1 MDPSLPSTKI
11 RVISGLSSPPKD
23 GLCIFV
29 PPSLPTSVYFPLEI
43 VAFSYNLSLFPPLPS
58 LFQCLIFT
66 NTYLFVICSPPA
78 GSLSLICFS
87 LILKLLASPDCDHSP
102 LLLIRDLSE
111 ILYHLSLQAKRSL
124 KCYQEPADALASG
137 PGVPSPHEECSCVP
151 RHLHPL
157 VLLWSLG
164 STLISLLFPV
174 AFAPLVFPS
183 NSLSDSKHCSLILG
197 SLLS

>member
-1 MDPSLPSTKI
+1 MKGSASKGLRKSIRKRDLHRPWQEGKKNLMDEWILVFHPLKFVSFLGSP
-11 RVISGLSSPPKD
+11 SPPKD

-111 ILYHLSLQAKRSL
+111 ISYHLITPSKEVSQVL
-124 KCYQEPADALASG
+124 
-137 PGVPSPHEECSCVP
+137 PGAC
-151 RHLHPL
+151 
-157 VLLWSLG
+157 
-164 STLISLLFPV
+164 
-174 AFAPLVFPS
+174 
-183 NSLSDSKHCSLILG
+183 
-197 SLLS
+197 

>member
-111 ILYHLSLQAKRSL
+111 ISYHLITPSKEVSQVLPGACWCPGQWPWGTLTPWGVLMRA
-124 KCYQEPADALASG
+124 QALAPLGLALVSWFY
-137 PGVPSPHEECSCVP
+137 PHFFALPRGLCSFGF
-151 RHLHPL
+151 
-157 VLLWSLG
+157 SFQ
-164 STLISLLFPV
+164 LF
-174 AFAPLVFPS
+174 
-183 NSLSDSKHCSLILG
+183 KWQ
-197 SLLS
+197 